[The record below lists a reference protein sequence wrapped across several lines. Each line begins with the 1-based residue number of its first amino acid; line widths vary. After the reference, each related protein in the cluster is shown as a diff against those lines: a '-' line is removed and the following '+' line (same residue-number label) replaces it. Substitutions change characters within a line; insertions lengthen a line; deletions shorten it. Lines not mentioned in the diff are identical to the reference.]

1 MPIYEYECANCG
13 AVVDLKHAF
22 REAPPTTACSA
33 CGASP
38 LKRLFRPAGIVFKGS
53 GFYVNDSR
61 STTRTKTESSPA
73 ADVKSAPAAE
83 GKTSE
88 SGAASSPKSA
98 DSTGSGPKGDAAA

>member
-22 REAPPTTACSA
+22 REAPPTTACA
-33 CGASP
+33 VCGASP

-61 STTRTKTESSPA
+61 STSSTTKS
-73 ADVKSAPAAE
+73 DAPS
-83 GKTSE
+83 TSSE
-88 SGAASSPKSA
+88 SKS
-98 DSTGSGPKGDAAA
+98 PKGDAAA